1 MERGGKTILGNSKP
15 RFLLTEGFAKSG
27 RKCDCLG
34 RWLTLKKD
42 TARMDRGMDR
52 RKNRGREGGERR
64 EAGRAGTQKE
74 RHEGENLRARRKT
87 KFGRREKERNASSGN
102 RGLVE
107 PKEKKSR
114 RRRRRITPARLRAG
128 EKDVHSTARRSRVEE
143 YPRRG
148 GCTVTKG
155 ETFGIKEEARVYRAS
170 ATPERDGRKR
180 GKK

>member
-64 EAGRAGTQKE
+64 EAGRAETQK
-74 RHEGENLRARRKT
+74 GEARGRKST
-87 KFGRREKERNASSGN
+87 SAAEDEVREKG
-102 RGLVE
+102 
-107 PKEKKSR
+107 
-114 RRRRRITPARLRAG
+114 
-128 EKDVHSTARRSRVEE
+128 
-143 YPRRG
+143 
-148 GCTVTKG
+148 KG
-155 ETFGIKEEARVYRAS
+155 TECEQR
-170 ATPERDGRKR
+170 
-180 GKK
+180 